1 MSFLFPKYQ
10 LSDKEK
16 QIKDIIENL
25 LNDSNTTKLMDP
37 ITSHYYLDNKKLGYF
52 MLISYSFV
60 KITNHKFY
68 YTENIS
74 GRFSNEIEESIRVA
88 ISKDRRRIEDEMFKN
103 ESDLLTNILKKIT
116 PTSLKPE

>member
-1 MSFLFPKYQ
+1 MMGLFSKYK
-10 LSDKEK
+10 LTEKE
-16 QIKDIIENL
+16 QNIRDIIERL
-25 LNDSNTTKLMDP
+25 LEHPDTVKSMDP
-37 ITSHYYLDNKKLGYF
+37 ISLHYYLNNKKLGYF
-52 MLISYSFV
+52 TIISYSFV

>member
-25 LNDSNTTKLMDP
+25 LNDPNTTKLMDP

-74 GRFSNEIEESIRVA
+74 GRFSSEIEKSIRIA

-103 ESDLLTNILKKIT
+103 ESELLTNILKKVT
-116 PTSLKPE
+116 VPSLKSE

>member
-52 MLISYSFV
+52 MVISYSFV

-74 GRFSNEIEESIRVA
+74 GRFSSEIEKSIRIA

-103 ESDLLTNILKKIT
+103 ESDLLTKIQNNCSKKV
-116 PTSLKPE
+116 